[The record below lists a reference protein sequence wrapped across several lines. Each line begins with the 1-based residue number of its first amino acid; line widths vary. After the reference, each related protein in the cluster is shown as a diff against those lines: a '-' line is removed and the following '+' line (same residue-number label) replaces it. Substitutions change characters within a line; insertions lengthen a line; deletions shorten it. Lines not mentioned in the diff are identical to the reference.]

1 LPANIRLGCK
11 WMVVA
16 NTLAY
21 YDVATIMTVKFLI
34 VHAQGVVF
42 TNVIFFITYKSA
54 NKLECFNNKPFYLVF
69 CNTGTIS

>member
-42 TNVIFFITYKSA
+42 TNVIFFITYKLA
-54 NKLECFNNKPFYLVF
+54 DKLECFYGKPSYLVF
-69 CNTGTIS
+69 CNTGMIS